1 MSNVAVAG
9 CTLEPVS
16 PATGTITINPN
27 QESQDTSINGNGVY
41 FKEIKFSVSGSNGGG
56 SVTNNDGTGDGS
68 ITASGAG
75 MTDANGNMTVLEG
88 DFASVLIKGTSGQS
102 SASGTIMVKVTKAGQ
117 TDVSLT

>member
-27 QESQDTSINGNGVY
+27 QESQDVTINGNGVY